1 MNIPHISIINEF
13 ESPNNNFTFNL
24 FPQSGIFEDEYPKEI
39 LFPKDFQEKSENYLL
54 NPKFSSD
61 QIMDS
66 SLLSSTHET
75 SLSQTKNINNSL
87 FLDDVTVDK
96 SSKNIIRTKSGPK
109 FQTEINNENAIQK
122 GLEDKLLMNRLS
134 ARKSRLKKKVLYKII
149 RGRNS

>member
-1 MNIPHISIINEF
+1 MNIPQISIINEF
-13 ESPNNNFTFNL
+13 ENSNNNFTFNI
-24 FPQSGIFEDEYPKEI
+24 FPQSGIFEDEYTKEI

-66 SLLSSTHET
+66 SLLGSTHET

-96 SSKNIIRTKSGPK
+96 LSQNNIRTKPGPK
-109 FQTEINNENAIQK
+109 FQTEINNEKGIQK

-134 ARKSRLKKKVLYKII
+134 ARKSRLKKNII
-149 RGRNS
+149 